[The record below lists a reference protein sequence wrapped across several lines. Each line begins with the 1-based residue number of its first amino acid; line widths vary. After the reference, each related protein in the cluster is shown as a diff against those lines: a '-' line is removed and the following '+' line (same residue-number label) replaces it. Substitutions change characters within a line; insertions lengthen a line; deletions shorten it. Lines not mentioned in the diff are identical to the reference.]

1 MILRLV
7 SATWLGLSAGAM
19 LAGGALLVPYWR
31 TLAPADFFAWF
42 AANAQRMFVF
52 FTALQA
58 PSALLAIAAAIAS
71 LRAESPDRA
80 LWLIAAVC
88 ATAVFIPYF
97 VFFQQANAGFAAAS
111 TADLSAELARYAA
124 WQWLR
129 IGLGLAAFVCSLLA
143 LRQAA

>member
-1 MILRLV
+1 MILRFLC
-7 SATWLGLSAGAM
+7 AAWLGVSAGAM

-58 PSALLAIAAAIAS
+58 PAALLAIAAAIVS
-71 LRAESPDRA
+71 VRAQGPDRT
-80 LWLIAAVC
+80 LWVVAAVC
-88 ATAVFIPYF
+88 ATAVFVPYF
-97 VFFQQANAGFAAAS
+97 VFFAQANSGFAAA
-111 TADLSAELARYAA
+111 TTTDVPGELARYAA

-129 IGLGLAAFVCSLLA
+129 IALGLAAFGASLLA
-143 LRQAA
+143 LRQ